1 MLKKLKLAPKLALTI
16 GSVLTVILVILIAI
30 TISLSKAAISTATY
44 GELMAIS
51 KHNSMQIQSILDE
64 AETVVADMQSYLQ
77 RAYDSAKTADK
88 AQVTV
93 PTDPAAIALCQS
105 QIYNAVLNPITYDI
119 ELYLRETARTGAI
132 SSQDIVVMFEPY
144 KF

>member
-1 MLKKLKLAPKLALTI
+1 
-16 GSVLTVILVILIAI
+16 
-30 TISLSKAAISTATY
+30 
-44 GELMAIS
+44 
-51 KHNSMQIQSILDE
+51 
-64 AETVVADMQSYLQ
+64 MQSYLQ

-132 SSQDIVVMFEPY
+132 SSQDIVGIGVMQY
-144 KF
+144 TRLQLLCI